1 MLWNDMGYVDYEG
14 KISEVEWNKF
24 IYLVINKLFLF
35 GFVIY
40 IVVN

>member
-24 IYLVINKLFLF
+24 IYLIKKLFLF
-35 GFVIY
+35 GFEIY